1 MEEGRGPD
9 DINLGTHIGE
19 VLGGGGS
26 EYVDGKEVTFQGAAI
41 EEEIEAKIE
50 EFAVDVD
57 AVEAVGV
64 YAVVDELAQV
74 LRETATQV

>member
-9 DINLGTHIGE
+9 DVYLGIHFGE
-19 VLGGGGS
+19 VLGCGGS
-26 EYVDGKEVTFQGAAI
+26 EYVDGKEVTFQGATI

-64 YAVVDELAQV
+64 HAVVDELAQV